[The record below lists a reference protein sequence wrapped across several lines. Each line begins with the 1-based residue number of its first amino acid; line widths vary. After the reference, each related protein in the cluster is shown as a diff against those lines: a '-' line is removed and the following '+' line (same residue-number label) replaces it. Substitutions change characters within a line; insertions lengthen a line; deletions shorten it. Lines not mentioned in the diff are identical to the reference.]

1 MRCPYRLNLTRID
14 FNDTDSRGD
23 ELLSQSISERA
34 DSRLGGAVDATTRVR
49 LAAGDT
55 ANVDNIAT
63 ATLRALLEDGQDGLG
78 HVNET
83 SDVGVKHDLDILGSN
98 RRCLGNTLD
107 QATFTVNVSIDRAYQ
122 SV

>member
-1 MRCPYRLNLTRID
+1 MTYRLNLTRVD
-14 FNDTDSRGD
+14 FNNTNSRGD
-23 ELLSQSISERA
+23 ELLPQGVSEGA
-34 DSRLGGAVDATTRVR
+34 NSRLGGAVDATTSIR
-49 LAAGDT
+49 LAAGDA
-55 ANVDNIAT
+55 ANVDNVTA

-83 SDVGVKHDLDILGSN
+83 SDVGVKHDLDILRSN

-107 QATFTVNVSIDRAYQ
+107 QATITVNFSIDRAYP